1 MKISQPLQK
10 QSWYF
15 VVAAGVV
22 LVAFIS
28 TGAASDRG
36 GIESVL
42 RKLDA
47 EWSATAGAKDLD
59 KLVSY
64 YSDDAV
70 VLPPNKPAA
79 TTAAAIRSSW
89 KEDLDSM
96 VSGSWKAT
104 RVEVAKSG
112 DMAYVSGSY
121 EWTAKTPDGEQTKD
135 HGKYLEVWEKQ
146 PDGSWKCGADC
157 WNSDLPATPGNNS

>member
-1 MKISQPLQK
+1 MAPC
-10 QSWYF
+10 
-15 VVAAGVV
+15 VV
-22 LVAFIS
+22 LFAIIS
-28 TGAASDRG
+28 TAAPSDTG
-36 GIESVL
+36 GIETAL
-42 RKLDA
+42 RRLDA
-47 EWSATAGAKDLD
+47 EWSAAAGAKDLD

-112 DMAYVSGSY
+112 DMAYVSGTY

>member
-1 MKISQPLQK
+1 MKISHPLQK
-10 QSWYF
+10 QFRRLIVGASF
-15 VVAAGVV
+15 V
-22 LVAFIS
+22 LVAVVS
-28 TGAASDRG
+28 TGAVSDTC
-36 GIESVL
+36 GIESAL

-47 EWSATAGAKDLD
+47 EWSAAAGAKDLD

-79 TTAAAIRSSW
+79 TTAAAIRASW

-96 VSGSWKAT
+96 VDGSWKAT

-112 DMAYVSGSY
+112 DMAYVSGTY
-121 EWTAKTPDGEQTKD
+121 EWTAKTPDGKQTKD

-146 PDGSWKCGADC
+146 ADGSWKCGADC
-157 WNSDLPATPGNNS
+157 WNSDLPATSAEN